1 MLQEEIINN
10 YMNILERIK
19 RGYKEDLGLLMNQI
33 MFYEYRNKLNN
44 PEVYERKLFGGNL
57 ALQ

>member
-44 PEVYERKLFGGNL
+44 H
-57 ALQ
+57 